1 MSKRLF
7 GRFKATFTGSFR
19 LFLFARV
26 VFPIRNFHRPSQ
38 LPLYYN
44 RNSVLEQ
51 DQWTVPQLAHQN
63 KNPIK
68 NSGNTTHHDQVMRLK
83 HLRIKIQTTADLIIQ
98 TP

>member
-1 MSKRLF
+1 MN
-7 GRFKATFTGSFR
+7 
-19 LFLFARV
+19 V
-26 VFPIRNFHRPSQ
+26 
-38 LPLYYN
+38 
-44 RNSVLEQ
+44 
-51 DQWTVPQLAHQN
+51 QWTVLELAHQN